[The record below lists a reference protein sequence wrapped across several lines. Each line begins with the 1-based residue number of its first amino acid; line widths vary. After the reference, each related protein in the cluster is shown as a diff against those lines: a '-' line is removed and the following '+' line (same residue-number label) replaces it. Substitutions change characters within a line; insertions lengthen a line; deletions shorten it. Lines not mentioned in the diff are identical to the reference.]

1 MLRILYDDFDQKV
14 KNIDEMDLH
23 HSYKK
28 KRVLYGGNRLKIKG
42 ILLSFTSRLIFR
54 FTMTFVVKKLK

>member
-14 KNIDEMDLH
+14 KNIHDEMDLH

-28 KRVLYGGNRLKIKG
+28 KACITLTYG
-42 ILLSFTSRLIFR
+42 
-54 FTMTFVVKKLK
+54 TFQIQFCCL

>member
-14 KNIDEMDLH
+14 KNIHDEMDLH

-28 KRVLYGGNRLKIKG
+28 KHVPLFLFQSEDLDNW
-42 ILLSFTSRLIFR
+42 TLIALASIYHPK
-54 FTMTFVVKKLK
+54 TNHAVT

>member
-14 KNIDEMDLH
+14 KNIHDEMDLH

-28 KRVLYGGNRLKIKG
+28 KARNP
-42 ILLSFTSRLIFR
+42 T
-54 FTMTFVVKKLK
+54 VKFYWGH

>member
-14 KNIDEMDLH
+14 KNIHDEMDLH

-28 KRVLYGGNRLKIKG
+28 KRVNPTRNYRISNFIGY
-42 ILLSFTSRLIFR
+42 S
-54 FTMTFVVKKLK
+54 